1 MDKINFIDN
10 NFLTT
15 KNTLFSWLTTRDH
28 KRIAILY
35 FISISFYFLIGG
47 LFAILLRLELF
58 QNRIHHATENSYI
71 INANQYNEMFT
82 FHGSIMV
89 FVVII
94 PLIPS
99 TLGNFLLPLMIG
111 AKDMA
116 FPKLNLLG
124 FYLYFIG
131 SLFFI
136 AILAFGGLDTGWTFY
151 TPYSTQTNTAVTL
164 AVVGAFV
171 LGFSSVLNGVNFIVT
186 VHKMRAPGMTWFRLP
201 LFVWAVYSTAIIQV
215 LATPIL
221 AVTLFLLAIE
231 RLLGVGIFDPALGGD
246 PILFQNFF
254 WFYSHPAVYIMILP
268 AFGII
273 SELTT
278 THSQKNIFG
287 YKAVAIS
294 SIAIA
299 LFSFF
304 VWGHHMFTSGQSA
317 IASVAFSFL
326 TYTVAVPTAIKVFS
340 WVATLYKGSIRFCT
354 PMFYVFSFLILFVI
368 GGVTGVF
375 LGALAVD
382 VHLHNTYFLVA
393 HFHYVMMGGALIAWL
408 GGVYHWWPKITGKKY
423 NDKIGIFACILIFI
437 GFNLTFF
444 PQFIMGSR
452 GMPRRSYDYLP
463 EYQIFHDISTIG
475 SIVLSI
481 GLFLVFINLM
491 TSLLKGQNEAKSNPW
506 NSKTLEWHNK
516 SVVPPVENFTQQPIV
531 NTNPYEFNK

>member
-1 MDKINFIDN
+1 
-10 NFLTT
+10 
-15 KNTLFSWLTTRDH
+15 
-28 KRIAILY
+28 
-35 FISISFYFLIGG
+35 
-47 LFAILLRLELF
+47 
-58 QNRIHHATENSYI
+58 
-71 INANQYNEMFT
+71 
-82 FHGSIMV
+82 
-89 FVVII
+89 
-94 PLIPS
+94 
-99 TLGNFLLPLMIG
+99 
-111 AKDMA
+111 
-116 FPKLNLLG
+116 
-124 FYLYFIG
+124 
-131 SLFFI
+131 
-136 AILAFGGLDTGWTFY
+136 
-151 TPYSTQTNTAVTL
+151 
-164 AVVGAFV
+164 
-171 LGFSSVLNGVNFIVT
+171 
-186 VHKMRAPGMTWFRLP
+186 
-201 LFVWAVYSTAIIQV
+201 
-215 LATPIL
+215 
-221 AVTLFLLAIE
+221 
-231 RLLGVGIFDPALGGD
+231 LGGD